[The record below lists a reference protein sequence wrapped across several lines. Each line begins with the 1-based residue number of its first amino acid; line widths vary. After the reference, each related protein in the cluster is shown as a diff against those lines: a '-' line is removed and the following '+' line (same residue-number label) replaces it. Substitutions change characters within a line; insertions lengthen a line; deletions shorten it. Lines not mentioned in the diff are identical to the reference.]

1 MADIKEGILK
11 IQQETGLKP
20 RHFADLIR
28 VAQIIFDPSGGVA
41 GRILPVDWSVYGIP
55 DPVAENLKVLGQ
67 HYQYASPHVPIDSVW
82 QQLAPYTRLWFIE
95 HKEELWELEE
105 AFPARDED

>member
-1 MADIKEGILK
+1 MVNQKEEIFR

-28 VAQIIFDPSGGVA
+28 AAQIVFDPSGGVA
-41 GRILPVDWSVYGIP
+41 SPSEQIDWSSYDIP
-55 DPVAENLKVLGQ
+55 DPVAENLKLLGQ
-67 HYQYASPHVPIDSVW
+67 RYQYASPHLPIDTVW
-82 QQLAPYTRLWFIE
+82 QQLTPHTRSWFIE
-95 HKEELWELEE
+95 HKDQLWELEE